1 MAEVA
6 ATLGIYRRVVG
17 ARIRSQLQY
26 RVSFALDVVGTLL
39 VSFLDFGAI
48 LVIFH
53 QVPALGGW
61 SVGEVA
67 FLYAISS
74 ITFSV
79 SDMVLGHLEQISR
92 LVRDGTFDL
101 ILVRPLGSLF
111 QVVSSDFSL
120 RRLGRVVQSV
130 CVLVY
135 ALIVVD
141 VDWSVGRAAMLA
153 LTFVTGP
160 LIFAGVWIAGCALT
174 FWTIERTE
182 FANAF
187 TDGGSFLAQ
196 YPINIYGPWVRRFL
210 AFVVPMAFVA
220 YFPALYVLDKDDA
233 LGLPRA
239 LQFASPLAAAA
250 SVAGGLLAWRF
261 AVRRYR
267 SAGG

>member
-1 MAEVA
+1 MAEAA
-6 ATLGIYRRVVG
+6 ATLGIYRRIVG

-26 RVSFALDVVGTLL
+26 RTSFALDVAGVLL
-39 VSFLDFGAI
+39 ISFLDFGAI

-61 SVGEVA
+61 SVAEVA
-67 FLYAISS
+67 FLYAVSS

-79 SDMVLGHLEQISR
+79 SDMVLGHLEQLSR
-92 LVRDGTFDL
+92 LVREGTFDL

-111 QVVSSDFSL
+111 QVISSDFSL
-120 RRLGRVVQSV
+120 RRLGRVAQGIG
-130 CVLVY
+130 VLVY
-135 ALIVVD
+135 AVAAVD
-141 VDWSVGRAAMLA
+141 VDWTFGRGAMLV
-153 LTFVTGP
+153 LMFVTGP

-174 FWTIERTE
+174 FWTVERTE
-182 FANAF
+182 FSNAF

-196 YPINIYGPWVRRFL
+196 YPINIYGAWLRRFL

-220 YFPALYVLDKDDA
+220 YYPALYVLEKEDA

-239 LQFASPLAAAA
+239 LQFASPLGALV
-250 SVAGGLLAWRF
+250 SVAAGIFVWRF